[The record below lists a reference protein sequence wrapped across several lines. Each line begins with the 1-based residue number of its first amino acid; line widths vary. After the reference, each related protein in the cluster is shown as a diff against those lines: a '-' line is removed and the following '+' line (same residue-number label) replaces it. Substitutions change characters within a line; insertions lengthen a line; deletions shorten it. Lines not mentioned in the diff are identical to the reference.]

1 MYLTLSASSCLDSST
16 ALLSREE
23 TVILPFSHL
32 TTARLMEVSV
42 RPAILWLILITFEGQ
57 AIIALRALSITSSWM
72 YLDAG
77 RSCLR
82 TTACIAGSLSLYLAV
97 SWLKVFLML
106 LATAEAFPAG
116 TTMSASPSKGMALR
130 RLPPLRL
137 ATLAPYLVMTGMR
150 AAASTLLAL
159 AL

>member
-42 RPAILWLILITFEGQ
+42 RPAILWLILITLEGQ

-77 RSCLR
+77 RSCLS
-82 TTACIAGSLSLYLAV
+82 TTACMVGSLSLYLAV

-106 LATAEAFPAG
+106 LVAAETFSAG

-130 RLPPLRL
+130 RLPPLRF
-137 ATLAPYLVMTGMR
+137 ATLAPYLVIAGMR
-150 AAASTLLAL
+150 AAARTLLAL